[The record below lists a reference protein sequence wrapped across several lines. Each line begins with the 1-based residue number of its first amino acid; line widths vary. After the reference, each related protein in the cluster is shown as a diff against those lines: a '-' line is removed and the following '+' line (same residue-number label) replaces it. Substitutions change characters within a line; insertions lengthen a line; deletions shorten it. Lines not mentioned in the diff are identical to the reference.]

1 MAYKNNIRTFS
12 ILLGYIRIAMEFDS
26 FKDVRGEYHNI
37 MNTIAGWAND
47 YTMNKNFNNIT
58 HQESLKIHKLID
70 NIREQKLFD
79 KNIGNESEI
88 SDEILIWY
96 EVLIKSINEEMF
108 GGEGIGA
115 NRK

>member
-1 MAYKNNIRTFS
+1 MNNNSYKNNIRTFS

-26 FKDVRGEYHNI
+26 FKDVRSEYNNI
-37 MNTIAGWAND
+37 MNTIAGWANN
-47 YTMNKNFNNIT
+47 YIMNKNFSNIT
-58 HQESLKIHKLID
+58 HKESLKMYKLID

-96 EVLIKSINEEMF
+96 EVLIKTVNNER
-108 GGEGIGA
+108 GNIYGE
-115 NRK
+115 R